1 MSSLIQKIKCNP
13 AFPMIMAGLSY
24 SLLTIVSAGCFYL
37 YFTNVA
43 GNDFWHWQLIGYM
56 IMLAN
61 GISGF
66 SEFCKFDE
74 YP

>member
-1 MSSLIQKIKCNP
+1 
-13 AFPMIMAGLSY
+13 MIMAGLSY